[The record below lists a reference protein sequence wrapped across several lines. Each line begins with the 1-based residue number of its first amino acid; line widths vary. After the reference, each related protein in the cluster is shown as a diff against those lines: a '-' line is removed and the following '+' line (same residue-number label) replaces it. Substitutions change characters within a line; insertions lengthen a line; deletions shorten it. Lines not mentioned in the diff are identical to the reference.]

1 MCVDELIT
9 KLIPHRPPF
18 VLLDRLTDCQ
28 ADAAEG
34 EVCFA
39 ADHWTVRDGHIPA
52 GIIIE
57 SLGQLAAAMD
67 GRHANEAGGQAAQGM
82 LVAVRVFHFEREARA
97 GTPIMLKIEIQRR
110 LSPFVLAQASAMQD
124 DCLLAQGQLR
134 FFVERNTPQ
143 TS

>member
-18 VLLDRLTDCQ
+18 VLLDRLTRCQ
-28 ADAAEG
+28 TDAAEG

-39 ADHWTVRDGHIPA
+39 ADHWAVRGGRIPA

-67 GRHANEAGGQAAQGM
+67 GRHAKEAGGQTSRGM
-82 LVAVRVFHFEREARA
+82 LVAVRGFHFEREARV
-97 GTPIMLKIEIQRR
+97 GMPILLKIEIHRR
-110 LSPFVLAQASAMQD
+110 LSPFVLAQAAAMQD
-124 DCLLAQGQLR
+124 DCVLAQGQLR
-134 FFVERNTPQ
+134 FFVERNTTQ